1 MSMTYS
7 NIVEG
12 RNRQLP
18 LLWFV
23 DIYMTLFGRRKM
35 K

>member
-1 MSMTYS
+1 MSITYS
-7 NIVEG
+7 NMIEG

-23 DIYMTLFGRRKM
+23 DTRMTLFGRRKM